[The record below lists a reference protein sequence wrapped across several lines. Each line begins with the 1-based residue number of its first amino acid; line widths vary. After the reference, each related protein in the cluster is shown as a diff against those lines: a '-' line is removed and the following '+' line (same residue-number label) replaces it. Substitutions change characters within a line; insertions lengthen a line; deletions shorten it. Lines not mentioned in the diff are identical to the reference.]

1 MTAQAQECAFEGL
14 SLPAPAAPHDCLAQ
28 LRLAQEAAQVRAGGP
43 GQAPWALVWAWPSC
57 AALVAQGPRLGPRQ
71 GTGEGDRTRHRG
83 RHVLAVCRGRV
94 SYWFPKLAVVL
105 APEGPV
111 RAQSPESLPRGQ
123 RSQGTEGTDP
133 GRAQP
138 GTCGRAAGTAS
149 GPRPQGG
156 EPSGL
161 RLLGGAWLGPSWS
174 PRGAHCHVCRQVAA
188 EYELVHGTMAQPPV
202 REYVPFAW
210 TTLVHVKAKSFRALA
225 HYHAAVALCGG
236 PCECP
241 APWAVHRGGPDRG
254 SRPSPAPSGRARAPG
269 APAGLPRAP
278 GRATAAGARGAQ
290 EAG

>member
-1 MTAQAQECAFEGL
+1 MSPAALSMLEQLMTAQAQECAFEGL
-14 SLPAPAAPHDCLAQ
+14 FLPAPAAPHDCLAQ

-174 PRGAHCHVCRQVAA
+174 PRG
-188 EYELVHGTMAQPPV
+188 
-202 REYVPFAW
+202 
-210 TTLVHVKAKSFRALA
+210 
-225 HYHAAVALCGG
+225 
-236 PCECP
+236 
-241 APWAVHRGGPDRG
+241 RGGPLPRVPAGG
-254 SRPSPAPSGRARAPG
+254 SRVR
-269 APAGLPRAP
+269 
-278 GRATAAGARGAQ
+278 AGARDHGPAARPRVRALRLDHAGARQ
-290 EAG
+290 GQVLPRPGPLPRGCGPLRRPL